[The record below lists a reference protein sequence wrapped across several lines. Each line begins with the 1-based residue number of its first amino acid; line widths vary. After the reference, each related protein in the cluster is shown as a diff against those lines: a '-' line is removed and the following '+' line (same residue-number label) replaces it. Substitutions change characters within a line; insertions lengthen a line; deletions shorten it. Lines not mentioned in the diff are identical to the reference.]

1 MSKQI
6 LFRDPST
13 NDAVITL
20 GTDTEVEVDCQLQ
33 YCQLFVALRCYD
45 DAAAL
50 DANEAAPSGLTFTVL
65 GRLKFAI
72 EDEAYYWRTLD
83 NGSGVSSSIINNQD
97 RLEPAG
103 LGHADRVKIVFNGD
117 WSGYYARGLLLTS
130 NN

>member
-6 LFRDPST
+6 LFRDPSS

-20 GTDTEVEVDCQLQ
+20 GTNTEVVVNCRLD

-45 DAAAL
+45 NAAAE
-50 DANEAAPSGLTFTVL
+50 DANEAAPSGLTFDVL
-65 GRLKFAI
+65 GRLSMGVGEGAN
-72 EDEAYYWRTLD
+72 YWRTLD
-83 NGSGVSSSIINNQD
+83 NGSGVSSGDINNQD

-103 LGHADRVKIVFNGD
+103 LGHADMVKIRFNGD